1 METNKYVKLAEVIL
15 NNLLEG
21 IVRYQVVVLDKTFAH
36 KTEVTYMAEDCYR
49 SIGIYKRGDKYELEF
64 YSSSRQ
70 DFKYDISET
79 DYHRL
84 MVLVND
90 IKVRAE
96 NAHLEELNNLFTESE
111 NID

>member
-21 IVRYQVVVLDKTFAH
+21 IIKYQVVVLPKTFAH
-36 KTEVTYMAEDCYR
+36 KTEVCFMAEDCYR
-49 SIGIYKRGDKYELEF
+49 SISIYKKDDNYKIQF

-70 DFKYDISET
+70 DVESDISET

-84 MVLVND
+84 MVLVNN
-90 IKVRAE
+90 IEIRAK
-96 NAHLEELNNLFTESE
+96 NTHFEELNNLFTESE